1 MSIDELIIARRFREL
16 FIGKLG
22 WGSAAD
28 SPLSL
33 SFDSEGEKRE
43 LAADYIAEKRGFVVC
58 AVQCPKTML
67 LKAVRQRLQRQM
79 SKSHEEHLLI
89 FSTADGEQRWMVAHK
104 RSGKTMR
111 SWEDGFYPGQ
121 KPESLLRKVEGL
133 LFSMKEEGD
142 LTLVDVIERVEE
154 AFAANAEKV
163 TSHFY
168 KEFRK
173 HLKEFQKFIS
183 GLRERVSREQY
194 ASLMLNRLMFIY
206 FIQKKNFL
214 DGDPHYLRNHLKRT
228 QKDYGKDKFFRNFY
242 RHFLLELFHRGLG
255 AREGSRSDETKKRI
269 GKVPYLNGGLFDQ
282 HALEREHGEDIQI
295 PDKVFKSLFEFFDEY
310 NWHLDDRPTASGRD
324 INPDVI
330 GYIFEKYINDRA
342 RAAKGAYYTREDI
355 TGYITRNTIL
365 PHLLRRAKDG
375 CKVAFDSEKGT
386 IWRLLRENPE
396 HYIYPAMQKGADLPD
411 SDLPE
416 DIRAGLDSQIPD
428 LLKRREKWNTAAD
441 KKWALPSETW
451 REALERR
458 RRCKALIADI
468 KAGGVCDI
476 AELTSRNLDIET
488 LTLDA
493 LKQHEGSDLISAF
506 YAAVAGR
513 AERENSPAKERRGI
527 AVLDPACGS
536 GAFLFAA
543 LKVLEPLYKV
553 CIKRMSEF
561 VSEAAQLGKPKK
573 HEHFRA
579 VLTDIKSHT
588 NEEYWIYRSIIL
600 GNLFGADIMPEA
612 AEVAKLR
619 LFLKLAAAAK
629 KDDSKPNMG
638 LEPLPDI
645 DYNIRSGN
653 ALVGFA
659 SIGEFEEQ
667 ADKVLNLSGKVIDKV
682 KAHAKTVG
690 MAYDLFVKKQGN
702 GVISDIGSDS
712 FHQAKKV
719 LAGELADLN
728 SRLNTYLV
736 QSNYLRDSA
745 TPSEFAA
752 WKKSHQ
758 PFHWASEFYDTMQ
771 SGGFDVV
778 IGNPP
783 YVGMN
788 KIPYK
793 LAGDFS
799 CSNIYG
805 HFIAKSLDM
814 LADGG
819 SVGLIVMLN
828 CGSAKGFDKVRTKI
842 QEDCRDGCFSFYGR
856 IPSGLFVADVRVRN
870 CIMLAQK
877 RESAGKSFTT
887 RLHRWNAVARENLFS
902 VLSYAPFRFES
913 EIPRFNTGML
923 SQFLQNYAKARI
935 GRYQTKRGAALC
947 VRSSVYN
954 FISVSKEPPPC
965 YDAQGLPVRL
975 ETSTNLFFADKK
987 TRDLALLLLAGRMSF
1002 SFWLTHGDD
1011 FSITP
1016 PTIARIPFPAE
1027 VMGNPSDVKALTRIF
1042 NKWESRLDS
1051 TLQFKK
1057 NAGIDVGTYNTS
1069 RLWHITDESDLIFLK
1084 YMTDSPEK
1092 VLDEITTHVVSTVKT
1107 RL

>member
-16 FIGKLG
+16 FIRKLG

-33 SFDSEGEKRE
+33 SFGRAGEKQE
-43 LAADYIAEKRGFVVC
+43 FTADYIAEKRGFVVC

-67 LKAVRQRLQRQM
+67 PKAVRQRLQRQM
-79 SKSHEEHLLI
+79 SQSHEEHLLI
-89 FSTADGEQRWMVAHK
+89 FSAADGEQRWMVAHK
-104 RSGKTMR
+104 RPDKTMR

-163 TSHFY
+163 TRRFY
-168 KEFRK
+168 EEFRK
-173 HLKEFQKFIS
+173 HLEEFQKFIS

-206 FIQKKNFL
+206 FVQKKNFL

-228 QKDYGKDKFFRNFY
+228 QKDFGKDKFFRTFY

-255 AREGSRSDETKKRI
+255 AREESRSDETKKRI

-282 HALEREHGEDIQI
+282 HALEREHGADIQI
-295 PDKVFKSLFEFFDEY
+295 PDKAFKSLFEFFDKY
-310 NWHLDDRPTASGRD
+310 NWHLDDSRTASGRD

-342 RAAKGAYYTREDI
+342 AMGAYYTREDI
-355 TGYITRNTIL
+355 TGYIARNTIL
-365 PHLLRRAKDG
+365 PHLLRRAKDK
-375 CKVAFDSEKGT
+375 CKVAFDSKNGT
-386 IWRLLRENPE
+386 IWKLLRENPE

-416 DIRAGLDSQIPD
+416 DIRADLDAQIPD
-428 LLKRREKWNTAAD
+428 LLKRRVWNTAAE

-493 LKQHEGSDLISAF
+493 LKQHEGSDFISAF

-513 AERENSPAKERRGI
+513 AERENSNTKERRGI
-527 AVLDPACGS
+527 TVLDPACGS

-579 VLTDIKSHT
+579 VLANINSHA
-588 NEEYWIYRSIIL
+588 NEEYWIYRSIVL

-619 LFLKLAAAAK
+619 LFLKLAAAAE
-629 KDDSKPNMG
+629 KDDKKPNMG

-645 DYNIRSGN
+645 DFNIRSGN

-659 SIGEFEEQ
+659 NMKEFREWAGKALDFSDGAINEIESL
-667 ADKVLNLSGKVIDKV
+667 ALKVGIS
-682 KAHAKTVG
+682 
-690 MAYDLFVKKQGN
+690 YRCFVERQGRD
-702 GVISDIGSDS
+702 ISDIGSDS
-712 FHQAKKV
+712 FHQAKKK
-719 LAGELADLN
+719 LAGDLAALN
-728 SRLNTYLV
+728 SLLDGYLA
-736 QSNYLRDSA
+736 QSYLTKGAPPD
-745 TPSEFAA
+745 EVAA
-752 WKKSHQ
+752 WKESHK
-758 PFHWASEFYDTMQ
+758 PFHWASEFYGIVE

-783 YVGMN
+783 YVETRKINYGMN
-788 KIPYK
+788 
-793 LAGDFS
+793 GFS
-799 CSNIYG
+799 SAKGNLYSY
-805 HFIAKSLDM
+805 FMEKSAKSL
-814 LADGG
+814 LQDGG
-819 SVGLIVMLN
+819 GFGMIVPISLPSTQRQANLRKFLSDRFPFLLAANFADRPGSLFSGVHQKLTIVLGDKSSGKGLYTTNFLHW
-828 CGSAKGFDKVRTKI
+828 
-842 QEDCRDGCFSFYGR
+842 YGR
-856 IPSGLFVADVRVRN
+856 APVSEREKLFECLHYQESESSLFVWPKFGQA
-870 CIMLAQK
+870 IE
-877 RESAGKSFTT
+877 REIWKK
-887 RLHRWNAVARENLFS
+887 V
-902 VLSYAPFRFES
+902 
-913 EIPRFNTGML
+913 
-923 SQFLQNYAKARI
+923 
-935 GRYQTKRGAALC
+935 
-947 VRSSVYN
+947 
-954 FISVSKEPPPC
+954 
-965 YDAQGLPVRL
+965 YDAQAAPLFVKSRRTDGDSFYLNERLMFWVKCFFAPKKSNEFKSHQATGCPSGSLVAAFNASVYFWFWEVVSDAWHLTNSEKSNFRFAVKGEGEAALVRL
-975 ETSTNLFFADKK
+975 ARELEDDLEAKK
-987 TRDLALLLLAGRMSF
+987 A
-1002 SFWLTHGDD
+1002 H
-1011 FSITP
+1011 
-1016 PTIARIPFPAE
+1016 
-1027 VMGNPSDVKALTRIF
+1027 
-1042 NKWESRLDS
+1042 
-1051 TLQFKK
+1051 
-1057 NAGIDVGTYNTS
+1057 VGTVQ
-1069 RLWHITDESDLIFLK
+1069 TDYEYYHYKSKPII
-1084 YMTDSPEK
+1084 
-1092 VLDEITTHVVSTVKT
+1092 DEIDKILAKHYGFSAEELDYIINYNYKY
-1107 RL
+1107 RMGGADD

>member
-1 MSIDELIIARRFREL
+1 MTARNLNIE
-16 FIGKLG
+16 KLT
-22 WGSAAD
+22 
-28 SPLSL
+28 
-33 SFDSEGEKRE
+33 
-43 LAADYIAEKRGFVVC
+43 LAA
-58 AVQCPKTML
+58 
-67 LKAVRQRLQRQM
+67 
-79 SKSHEEHLLI
+79 
-89 FSTADGEQRWMVAHK
+89 
-104 RSGKTMR
+104 
-111 SWEDGFYPGQ
+111 
-121 KPESLLRKVEGL
+121 
-133 LFSMKEEGD
+133 
-142 LTLVDVIERVEE
+142 
-154 AFAANAEKV
+154 
-163 TSHFY
+163 
-168 KEFRK
+168 
-173 HLKEFQKFIS
+173 
-183 GLRERVSREQY
+183 
-194 ASLMLNRLMFIY
+194 
-206 FIQKKNFL
+206 
-214 DGDPHYLRNHLKRT
+214 
-228 QKDYGKDKFFRNFY
+228 
-242 RHFLLELFHRGLG
+242 LE
-255 AREGSRSDETKKRI
+255 
-269 GKVPYLNGGLFDQ
+269 
-282 HALEREHGEDIQI
+282 
-295 PDKVFKSLFEFFDEY
+295 
-310 NWHLDDRPTASGRD
+310 
-324 INPDVI
+324 
-330 GYIFEKYINDRA
+330 
-342 RAAKGAYYTREDI
+342 
-355 TGYITRNTIL
+355 
-365 PHLLRRAKDG
+365 
-375 CKVAFDSEKGT
+375 
-386 IWRLLRENPE
+386 
-396 HYIYPAMQKGADLPD
+396 
-411 SDLPE
+411 
-416 DIRAGLDSQIPD
+416 
-428 LLKRREKWNTAAD
+428 
-441 KKWALPSETW
+441 
-451 REALERR
+451 
-458 RRCKALIADI
+458 
-468 KAGGVCDI
+468 
-476 AELTSRNLDIET
+476 
-488 LTLDA
+488 
-493 LKQHEGSDLISAF
+493 QHEGSDFISAF

-543 LKVLEPLYKV
+543 LKVLEPLYKMCV
-553 CIKRMSEF
+553 ERMREF
-561 VSEAAQLGKPKK
+561 VAEAAQIGKPKK

-579 VLTDIKSHT
+579 VLTDINSHA

-600 GNLFGADIMPEA
+600 GNLFGVDIMPEA

-619 LFLKLAAAAK
+619 LFLKLAAAAE
-629 KDDSKPNMG
+629 KDNSKPNMG

-659 SIGEFEEQ
+659 SIGEFKDQ
-667 ADKVLNLSGKVIDKV
+667 ASEVLKLDGETIQGITDS
-682 KAHAKTVG
+682 AKEVG
-690 MAYDLFVKKQGN
+690 MIYKRFVEKQGN

-712 FHQAKKV
+712 FHQAKKM

-728 SRLNTYLV
+728 SQLNTYL

-745 TPSEFAA
+745 TPSEVAA
-752 WKKSHQ
+752 WEKSHQ
-758 PFHWASEFYDTMQ
+758 PFHWAAEFYDTMQ

-805 HFIAKSLDM
+805 YFIAKSLDM

-828 CGSAKGFDKVRTKI
+828 CGSVKDFDKARAKI

-877 RESAGKSFTT
+877 KESAGKSFTT

-923 SQFLQNYAKARI
+923 SQFSQDYAKARV

-965 YDAQGLPVRL
+965 YDAKGLPVRL
-975 ETSTNLFFADKK
+975 GTSTNLFFADKK

-1027 VMGNPSDVKALTRIF
+1027 VMGNPSDVKALTQIF
-1042 NKWESRLDS
+1042 NKWESCLES

-1057 NAGIDVGTYNTS
+1057 NAGKKVGAYNTS

-1084 YMTDSPEK
+1084 HMTDSPEK
-1092 VLDEITTHVVSTVKT
+1092 ILDEITTHVVSTVKT